1 MLKKDAFRKK
11 TLASRAARSETA
23 PSALGAAVARQPSPL
38 AQRYG
43 QWQQQLETRWQALP
57 PRDRLALS
65 VLIAFLLLF
74 SVGYG
79 GYTIH
84 SEANKSKTAYNTAV
98 ADYFW
103 LRSQAGNID
112 VNASNNS
119 QAGGKEDAAQ
129 GVNDALRQAGVQEAQ
144 VAAVGTGVQMSF
156 SNDSQTVVARIL
168 GQLQQQGWQFS
179 RLNVQQDPTSKQLQ
193 VQATLAR

>member
-1 MLKKDAFRKK
+1 MLKKSAFRKK
-11 TLASRAARSETA
+11 TLASRATSSDAVSAAGATVARS
-23 PSALGAAVARQPSPL
+23 SSPL
-38 AQRYG
+38 MQRYENL
-43 QWQQQLETRWQALP
+43 QQQMETRWQALP

-65 VLIAFLLLF
+65 ILIAFLLLF

-84 SEANKSKTAYNTAV
+84 SEANKSKAAYNTAV

-112 VNASNNS
+112 VNASNGLPAGGNEDAS
-119 QAGGKEDAAQ
+119 KAVSDALLQAGI
-129 GVNDALRQAGVQEAQ
+129 QEAQ

-156 SNDSQTVVARIL
+156 SNDSQTVVARVL
-168 GQLQQQGWQFS
+168 GQLQQQGWQFD
-179 RLNVQQDPTSKQLQ
+179 RLNVQQNATTKQLQ

>member
-11 TLASRAARSETA
+11 TLASRAARSESA
-23 PSALGAAVARQPSPL
+23 PTLGATVARPPSQL

-112 VNASNNS
+112 VNASSNS
-119 QAGGKEDAAQ
+119 QAGGKEDTAQ
-129 GVNDALRQAGVQEAQ
+129 IVNDALRQAGIQEAQ

-179 RLNVQQDPTSKQLQ
+179 RLNVQQDPTTKQLQ

>member
-11 TLASRAARSETA
+11 TLASRAARSEKA
-23 PSALGAAVARQPSPL
+23 PALGATVARPPSQL

-43 QWQQQLETRWQALP
+43 QWQQQMETRWQALP

-112 VNASNNS
+112 VNASSNS
-119 QAGGKEDAAQ
+119 QAGGKEDTAQ
-129 GVNDALRQAGVQEAQ
+129 MVNDALRQAGIQEAQ

-179 RLNVQQDPTSKQLQ
+179 RLNVQQDPTTKQLQ